1 MNILINCPSSLKNNN
16 KLDNKLGA
24 IESLTLALAKKLSE
38 KKINVTISS
47 ICTNDSKVKKIKNIP
62 ISIIKK
68 EANKFSFDAII
79 SSNDASIFNYFPECN
94 NNIFWLHNQLQIEKA
109 IRKKQFSSIIKNKIT
124 AVFVS
129 SYLNKITSKL
139 YFFKKRLVIN
149 NFLLPQFN
157 IKKPNHKRK
166 SIFVWS
172 VQREKGLDETI
183 SMWIKSIFPRTHNAK
198 FYILGINKLNKK
210 YNLKYLNSKN
220 IFFKG
225 RLEKSK
231 IKKIYQESTAMIC
244 LGYDETFCLN
254 ALEANSCGLP
264 IITFGK
270 TALKDYS
277 ISNYNSIIA
286 KNFNDLENK
295 IFYLSSLNK
304 RKKDALIKNS
314 FNHSKKFRLN
324 IISKL
329 WIKLFK
335 VI

>member
-1 MNILINCPSSLKNNN
+1 MNILLSCPSKFSLVSKNL
-16 KLDNKLGA
+16 KKLGG
-24 IESLTLALAKKLSE
+24 IESLNLELAKTLSKE
-38 KKINVTISS
+38 NINVTLATD
-47 ICTNDSKVKKIKNIP
+47 CKKTIIKNKITNIP
-62 ISIIKK
+62 IDKLKSNSK
-68 EANKFSFDAII
+68 NFSFDSII
-79 SSNDASIFNYFPECN
+79 TSNDTSLYSYFKKSKK
-94 NNIFWLHNQLQIEKA
+94 ILWLHNKLQIEKA
-109 IRKKQFSSIIKNKIT
+109 IRKKNFFPINYHRPHV
-124 AVFVS
+124 VFVS
-129 SYLNKITSKL
+129 NYLSNFTSSFFL
-139 YFFKKRLVIN
+139 FKKRFVIS
-149 NFLLPQFN
+149 NFLSNFF
-157 IKKPNHKRK
+157 IVKKMNFDRK
-166 SIFVWS
+166 KIFVWS
-172 VQREKGLDETI
+172 VQRDKGLSELI
-183 SMWIKSIFPRTHNAK
+183 EIW
-198 FYILGINKLNKK
+198 INKIYQRDKSVKLYIFGVNNKISK
-210 YNLKYLNSKN
+210 SKNTFLKSKN
-220 IFFKG
+220 IFFFG
-225 RLEKSK
+225 RVSKSK
-231 IKKIYQESTAMIC
+231 LKSTYLNSLAMIC

>member
-1 MNILINCPSSLKNNN
+1 MNILLSCPSKFSLVSKNL
-16 KLDNKLGA
+16 KKLGG
-24 IESLTLALAKKLSE
+24 IESLNLELAKTLSKE
-38 KKINVTISS
+38 NINVTLATD
-47 ICTNDSKVKKIKNIP
+47 CKKTIIKNKITNIP
-62 ISIIKK
+62 IDKLKSSSK
-68 EANKFSFDAII
+68 NFSFDSII
-79 SSNDASIFNYFPECN
+79 TSNDTSLYSYFKKSKK
-94 NNIFWLHNQLQIEKA
+94 ILWLHNKLQIEKA
-109 IRKKQFSSIIKNKIT
+109 IRKKNFFPINYHRPHV
-124 AVFVS
+124 VFVS
-129 SYLNKITSKL
+129 NYLSNFTSSFL
-139 YFFKKRLVIN
+139 LFKKRFVIS
-149 NFLLPQFN
+149 NFLSNFF
-157 IKKPNHKRK
+157 IVKKMNFDRK
-166 SIFVWS
+166 KIFVWS
-172 VQREKGLDETI
+172 VQRDRGLSELI
-183 SMWIKSIFPRTHNAK
+183 EIW
-198 FYILGINKLNKK
+198 INKIYQRDKSVKLYIFGVNNKISK
-210 YNLKYLNSKN
+210 SKNTFLKSKN
-220 IFFKG
+220 IFFFG
-225 RLEKSK
+225 RVSKSK
-231 IKKIYQESTAMIC
+231 LKSTYLNSLAMIC

>member
-1 MNILINCPSSLKNNN
+1 MNILLSCPSKFSLVSKNL
-16 KLDNKLGA
+16 KKLGG
-24 IESLTLALAKKLSE
+24 IESLNLELAKTLSKE
-38 KKINVTISS
+38 NINVTLATD
-47 ICTNDSKVKKIKNIP
+47 CKKTITINKITNIP
-62 ISIIKK
+62 IDKLKSNSK
-68 EANKFSFDAII
+68 NFSFDSII
-79 SSNDASIFNYFPECN
+79 TSNDTSLYSYFKN
-94 NNIFWLHNQLQIEKA
+94 SKKILWLHNKLQIEKA
-109 IRKKQFSSIIKNKIT
+109 IRKKNFFPINYHRPHV
-124 AVFVS
+124 VFVS
-129 SYLNKITSKL
+129 NYLSNFTSSFL
-139 YFFKKRLVIN
+139 LFKKRFVIS
-149 NFLLPQFN
+149 NFLSNFF
-157 IKKPNHKRK
+157 IVKKMNFDRK
-166 SIFVWS
+166 KIFVWS
-172 VQREKGLDETI
+172 VQRDRGLSELI
-183 SMWIKSIFPRTHNAK
+183 EIW
-198 FYILGINKLNKK
+198 INKIYHRDKSVKLYIFGVNNKISK
-210 YNLKYLNSKN
+210 SKNTFLKSKN
-220 IFFKG
+220 IFFFG
-225 RLEKSK
+225 RVSKSK
-231 IKKIYQESTAMIC
+231 LKSTYLNSLAMIC

>member
-1 MNILINCPSSLKNNN
+1 MNILLSCPSKFSLVSKNL
-16 KLDNKLGA
+16 KKLGG
-24 IESLTLALAKKLSE
+24 IESLNLELAKTLSKE
-38 KKINVTISS
+38 NINVTLATD
-47 ICTNDSKVKKIKNIP
+47 CKKTIIKNKITNIP
-62 ISIIKK
+62 IDKLKTNSK
-68 EANKFSFDAII
+68 NFSFDAIV
-79 SSNDASIFNYFPECN
+79 SSNDTSLYSYFKKSKK
-94 NNIFWLHNQLQIEKA
+94 ILWLHNKLQIEKA
-109 IRKKQFSSIIKNKIT
+109 IRKKNFFPINYHRPNV
-124 AVFVS
+124 VFVS
-129 SYLNKITSKL
+129 NYLSNFTSSIFL
-139 YFFKKRLVIN
+139 FKKRFVIS
-149 NFLLPQFN
+149 NFLSNFF
-157 IKKPNHKRK
+157 IVKKMNFDRK
-166 SIFVWS
+166 KIFVWS
-172 VQREKGLDETI
+172 VQRDRGLSELI
-183 SMWIKSIFPRTHNAK
+183 EIW
-198 FYILGINKLNKK
+198 INKIYQRDKSVKLYIFGVNNKISK
-210 YNLKYLNSKN
+210 SKNTFLKSKN
-220 IFFKG
+220 IFFFG
-225 RLEKSK
+225 RVSKSK
-231 IKKIYQESTAMIC
+231 LKSTYLNSLAMIC

>member
-1 MNILINCPSSLKNNN
+1 MNILLSCPSKFSLVSKNL
-16 KLDNKLGA
+16 KKLGG
-24 IESLTLALAKKLSE
+24 IESLNIELAKTLSKE
-38 KKINVTISS
+38 NINVTLATD
-47 ICTNDSKVKKIKNIP
+47 CKKTIIKNKITNIP
-62 ISIIKK
+62 IDKLKTNSK
-68 EANKFSFDAII
+68 NFSFDSIV
-79 SSNDASIFNYFPECN
+79 SSNDTSLYSYFKKSKK
-94 NNIFWLHNQLQIEKA
+94 ILWLHNKLQIEKA
-109 IRKKQFSSIIKNKIT
+109 IRKKNFFPINYHRPHV
-124 AVFVS
+124 VFVS
-129 SYLNKITSKL
+129 NYLSNFTSSFFL
-139 YFFKKRLVIN
+139 FKKRFVIS
-149 NFLLPQFN
+149 NFLSNFF
-157 IKKPNHKRK
+157 IVKKMNFDRK
-166 SIFVWS
+166 KIFVWS
-172 VQREKGLDETI
+172 VQRDKGLSELI
-183 SMWIKSIFPRTHNAK
+183 EIW
-198 FYILGINKLNKK
+198 INKVYQRDKSVKLYIFGVNNKISK
-210 YNLKYLNSKN
+210 SKNTFLKSKN
-220 IFFKG
+220 IFFFG
-225 RLEKSK
+225 RVSKSK
-231 IKKIYQESTAMIC
+231 LKSTYLNSLAMIC

>member
-1 MNILINCPSSLKNNN
+1 MNILLSCPSKFSLVSKNL
-16 KLDNKLGA
+16 KKLGG
-24 IESLTLALAKKLSE
+24 IESLNLELAKTLSKE
-38 KKINVTISS
+38 NINVTLATD
-47 ICTNDSKVKKIKNIP
+47 CKKTIIKNKITNIP
-62 ISIIKK
+62 IDKLKTNSK
-68 EANKFSFDAII
+68 NFSFDSIV
-79 SSNDASIFNYFPECN
+79 SSNDTSLYSYFKKSKK
-94 NNIFWLHNQLQIEKA
+94 ILWLHNKLQIEKA
-109 IRKKQFSSIIKNKIT
+109 IRKKNFFPINYHRPHV
-124 AVFVS
+124 VFVS
-129 SYLNKITSKL
+129 NYLSNFTSSFL
-139 YFFKKRLVIN
+139 LFKKRFVIS
-149 NFLLPQFN
+149 NFLSNFF
-157 IKKPNHKRK
+157 IVKKMNFDRK
-166 SIFVWS
+166 KIFVWS
-172 VQREKGLDETI
+172 VQRDRGLSELI
-183 SMWIKSIFPRTHNAK
+183 EIW
-198 FYILGINKLNKK
+198 INKIYQRDKSVKLYIFGVNNKISK
-210 YNLKYLNSKN
+210 SKNTFLKSKN
-220 IFFKG
+220 IFFFG
-225 RLEKSK
+225 RVSKSK
-231 IKKIYQESTAMIC
+231 LKSTYLNSLAMIC

>member
-1 MNILINCPSSLKNNN
+1 MNILLSCPSKFSLVSKNL
-16 KLDNKLGA
+16 KKLGG
-24 IESLTLALAKKLSE
+24 IESLNLELAKTLSKE
-38 KKINVTISS
+38 NINVTLATD
-47 ICTNDSKVKKIKNIP
+47 CKKTIIKNKITNIP
-62 ISIIKK
+62 I
-68 EANKFSFDAII
+68 NKLKTNSKNFSFDSIV
-79 SSNDASIFNYFPECN
+79 SSNDTSLYSYFKKSKK
-94 NNIFWLHNQLQIEKA
+94 ILWLHNKLQIEKA
-109 IRKKQFSSIIKNKIT
+109 IRKNNFFPINYHRPHV
-124 AVFVS
+124 VFVS
-129 SYLNKITSKL
+129 NYLSNFTSSFFL
-139 YFFKKRLVIN
+139 FKKRFVIS
-149 NFLLPQFN
+149 NFLSNFF
-157 IKKPNHKRK
+157 IVKKMNFDRK
-166 SIFVWS
+166 KIFVWS
-172 VQREKGLDETI
+172 VQRDRGLSELI
-183 SMWIKSIFPRTHNAK
+183 EIW
-198 FYILGINKLNKK
+198 INKIYQRDKSVKLYIFGVNNKISK
-210 YNLKYLNSKN
+210 SKNTFLKSKN
-220 IFFKG
+220 IFFFG
-225 RLEKSK
+225 RVSKSK
-231 IKKIYQESTAMIC
+231 LKSTYLNSLAMIC

>member
-1 MNILINCPSSLKNNN
+1 MNILLSCPSKFSLVSKNL
-16 KLDNKLGA
+16 KKLGG
-24 IESLTLALAKKLSE
+24 IESLNLELAKTLSKE
-38 KKINVTISS
+38 NINVTLATD
-47 ICTNDSKVKKIKNIP
+47 CKKTIIKNKITNIP
-62 ISIIKK
+62 IDKLKSNSK
-68 EANKFSFDAII
+68 NFSFDSII
-79 SSNDASIFNYFPECN
+79 TSNDTSLYSYFKKSKK
-94 NNIFWLHNQLQIEKA
+94 ILWLHNKLQIEKA
-109 IRKKQFSSIIKNKIT
+109 IRKKNFFPINYHRPHV
-124 AVFVS
+124 VFVS
-129 SYLNKITSKL
+129 NYLSNFTSSFL
-139 YFFKKRLVIN
+139 LFKKRFVIS
-149 NFLLPQFN
+149 NFLSNFF
-157 IKKPNHKRK
+157 IVKKMNFDRK
-166 SIFVWS
+166 KIFVWS
-172 VQREKGLDETI
+172 VQRDRGLSELI
-183 SMWIKSIFPRTHNAK
+183 EIW
-198 FYILGINKLNKK
+198 INKIYQRDKSVKLYIFGVNNKISK
-210 YNLKYLNSKN
+210 SKNTFLKSKN
-220 IFFKG
+220 IFFFG
-225 RLEKSK
+225 RVSKSK
-231 IKKIYQESTAMIC
+231 LKSTYLNSLAMIC

>member
-1 MNILINCPSSLKNNN
+1 MNILLSCPSKFSLVSKNL
-16 KLDNKLGA
+16 KKLGG
-24 IESLTLALAKKLSE
+24 IESLNIELAKTLSKE
-38 KKINVTISS
+38 NINVTLATD
-47 ICTNDSKVKKIKNIP
+47 CKKTIIKNKITNIP
-62 ISIIKK
+62 IDKLKTNSK
-68 EANKFSFDAII
+68 NFSFDSIV
-79 SSNDASIFNYFPECN
+79 SSNDTSLYSYFKKSKK
-94 NNIFWLHNQLQIEKA
+94 ILWLHNKLQIEKA
-109 IRKKQFSSIIKNKIT
+109 IRKKNFFPINYHRPHV
-124 AVFVS
+124 VFVS
-129 SYLNKITSKL
+129 NYLSNFTSSFFL
-139 YFFKKRLVIN
+139 FKKRFVIS
-149 NFLLPQFN
+149 NFLSNFF
-157 IKKPNHKRK
+157 IVKKMNFDRK
-166 SIFVWS
+166 KIFVWS
-172 VQREKGLDETI
+172 VQRDKGLSELI
-183 SMWIKSIFPRTHNAK
+183 EIW
-198 FYILGINKLNKK
+198 INKIYQRDKSVKLYIFGVNNKISK
-210 YNLKYLNSKN
+210 SKNTFLKSKN
-220 IFFKG
+220 IFFFG
-225 RLEKSK
+225 RVSKSK
-231 IKKIYQESTAMIC
+231 LKSTYLNSLAMIC

>member
-1 MNILINCPSSLKNNN
+1 MNILLSCPSKFSLVSKNL
-16 KLDNKLGA
+16 KKLGG
-24 IESLTLALAKKLSE
+24 IESLNLELAKTLS
-38 KKINVTISS
+38 KKNINVTLATD
-47 ICTNDSKVKKIKNIP
+47 CKKTIIKNKITNIP
-62 ISIIKK
+62 IDKLKTNSK
-68 EANKFSFDAII
+68 NFSFDSIV
-79 SSNDASIFNYFPECN
+79 SSNDTSLYSYFKKSKK
-94 NNIFWLHNQLQIEKA
+94 ILWLHNKLQIEKA
-109 IRKKQFSSIIKNKIT
+109 IRKKNFFPINYHRPHV
-124 AVFVS
+124 VFVS
-129 SYLNKITSKL
+129 NYLSNFTSSFL
-139 YFFKKRLVIN
+139 LFKKRFVIS
-149 NFLLPQFN
+149 NFLSNFF
-157 IKKPNHKRK
+157 IVKKMNFDRK
-166 SIFVWS
+166 KIFVWS
-172 VQREKGLDETI
+172 VQRDRGLSELI
-183 SMWIKSIFPRTHNAK
+183 EIW
-198 FYILGINKLNKK
+198 INKIYPSDKSVKLYIFGVNNKISK
-210 YNLKYLNSKN
+210 LKNTFLKSKN
-220 IFFKG
+220 IFFFG
-225 RLEKSK
+225 RVSKSK
-231 IKKIYQESTAMIC
+231 LKSTYLNSLAMIC